1 MATADFDLDSLAR
14 YLHVTPAQVQ
24 KMAERQTL
32 PGRKVGGA
40 WKFPQAEIHHWLEE
54 RIGAAD
60 DTDLAQVEK
69 VLSQAGQHE
78 ASDIV
83 SIAGLIPHG
92 GIAAPLAAKTKSS
105 VISAM
110 VDLAAETGLLWDAEK
125 MTAAV
130 RERENLHPTALE
142 NGVALL
148 HPRRPLAQILAEPL
162 LALGITQAGIPFGES
177 HGILTD
183 VFFLICSTDDA
194 SHLRILAR
202 LSRLITAEGF
212 LPALRAATDAGAAR
226 DCLER
231 FEKEVEG

>member
-14 YLHVTPAQVQ
+14 YLHITPAQVQ
-24 KMAERQTL
+24 KMAERGTL
-32 PGRKVGGA
+32 PGRKVGGG

-60 DTDLAQVEK
+60 IADLAAVEK
-69 VLSQAGQHE
+69 VLTEAHQHGTYE
-78 ASDIV
+78 IV
-83 SIAGLIPHG
+83 SIFSLIPTG
-92 GIAAPLAAKTKSS
+92 GIAVPLAAKTKSS
-105 VISAM
+105 VIAAM
-110 VDLAAETGLLWDAEK
+110 VDLAAETGLLWDTDK
-125 MTAAV
+125 LTAAV

-148 HPRRPLAQILAEPL
+148 HPRRPLPQILAEPMVV
-162 LALGITQAGIPFGES
+162 LGLTPNGIPFGES
-177 HGILTD
+177 RGVLTD
-183 VFFLICSTDDA
+183 IFFLICSTDDA

-212 LPALRAATDAGAAR
+212 LPALRAASDARAAR

-231 FEKEVEG
+231 FEKEVAG

>member
-1 MATADFDLDSLAR
+1 MASADFDLDSLAR
-14 YLHVTPAQVQ
+14 YLHITPAQVQ
-24 KMAERQTL
+24 KMSERGTL

-60 DTDLAQVEK
+60 DADLAAVEK
-69 VLSQAGQHE
+69 VLSGAGRQE
-78 ASDIV
+78 PLDVV

-92 GIAAPLAAKTKSS
+92 AIAVPLAAKTKSS
-105 VISAM
+105 VITAM
-110 VDLAAETGLLWDAEK
+110 VDLAAETGLLWDTEK
-125 MTAAV
+125 LTAAV

-148 HPRRPLAQILAEPL
+148 HPRRPLPQILAEPL
-162 LALGITQAGIPFGES
+162 VALGITPGGIPFGES
-177 HGILTD
+177 HGVLTD
-183 VFFLICSTDDA
+183 VFFLICSDSDA

-212 LPALRAATDAGAAR
+212 LPALRAASDAAAAR

-231 FEKEVEG
+231 FEKEVGG